1 MEILLLLIAIVGTAL
16 RIGIP
21 ILLIVFLVKGIK
33 YVNARK
39 NESTEAN
46 IQKNKTQANADL
58 DEIEKELSAL
68 REDLNDTRR

>member
-1 MEILLLLIAIVGTAL
+1 MEILLLLIAIIGTAL

-33 YVNARK
+33 YLNAKK

-46 IQKNKTQANADL
+46 MQRKKAQANADL
-58 DEIEKELSAL
+58 NEIEEELSTL
-68 REDLNDTRR
+68 RKDWNDTRR